1 MAQMNLA
8 MKQKQKSQTERTD
21 LGLSRG
27 PVGKEGVDW
36 DFLVS
41 RCKLLYVEWINKVL
55 LCSTRSYIHYSV
67 TNHSEKE
74 EEIISP
80 GFFRKCTGVPLVGTQ
95 VFPSCS
101 SARSGSHF

>member
-41 RCKLLYVEWINKVL
+41 RCKLLYVEWINTKVL
-55 LCSTRSYIHYSV
+55 L
-67 TNHSEKE
+67 
-74 EEIISP
+74 
-80 GFFRKCTGVPLVGTQ
+80 
-95 VFPSCS
+95 
-101 SARSGSHF
+101 